1 MPTTNNAHSNGEVTV
16 TPVDKNRQL
25 FQVPFHKDNTVALTA
40 LASAYGVNDAAIGRP
55 LTVPQYLRTLA
66 LTAIMRDN
74 TGAELRGFSMELEH
88 SLESRNA
95 IPKEIANWPIDL
107 QQRIMA
113 LPDAATRK
121 SAIALVQAEFARI
134 AMMQSDSILS
144 GISTMIA
151 TNPKSAAESK

>member
-1 MPTTNNAHSNGEVTV
+1 
-16 TPVDKNRQL
+16 
-25 FQVPFHKDNTVALTA
+25 
-40 LASAYGVNDAAIGRP
+40 
-55 LTVPQYLRTLA
+55 
-66 LTAIMRDN
+66 
-74 TGAELRGFSMELEH
+74 
-88 SLESRNA
+88 
-95 IPKEIANWPIDL
+95 
-107 QQRIMA
+107 MA